1 MGEVMRGIKGI
12 SFFWH
17 QEAGYNQS
25 KSEDEKDH
33 RKKKRP
39 RSFSG
44 MKLVKERQSVGMERD
59 LKS

>member
-1 MGEVMRGIKGI
+1 M
-12 SFFWH
+12 FWH

-39 RSFSG
+39 KSFSG